1 MSTTT
6 TTATTATRT
15 DRATGALIGALIGD
29 ALGLGCHW
37 YYDLDE
43 LRREHGVIT
52 GYTTP
57 KPGRYHAGMRAG
69 QLSQA
74 GLIQVMLMQ
83 SVVTTGEY
91 READFTRRLDEELF
105 PQLDGT
111 PMHGP
116 GGYTNQSLREAW
128 RRRVEQR
135 LPWSQTGGTTDTS
148 ESAERAIVLAARYAG
163 QPQTLAH
170 SMVANCQLT
179 QNDPAIVAMSLAYA
193 AVLGELIA
201 GAAMSPSISET
212 LMRRVKAGELP
223 FHSVTGQGYA
233 PPPATADRPQAGNF
247 SSPDALLTP
256 AYAAQTARDPDIRIE
271 PAAKVAT
278 VYGLPCAIYHLLPAA
293 YYLATRFADDFEG
306 AVLSAINGGGQNMSR
321 AMLTGALVGAQVG
334 LAGIPQ
340 RFIDGLE
347 DGAALVQLARAVAAL
362 AQ

>member
-6 TTATTATRT
+6 TPATLA
-15 DRATGALIGALIGD
+15 DRAAGALIGALIGD

-37 YYDLDE
+37 YYDLAE
-43 LRREHGVIT
+43 LRREYGTIT

-74 GLIQVMLMQ
+74 GLIQAMLMQ
-83 SVVTTGEY
+83 SVVAAGDY
-91 READFTRRLDEELF
+91 SEADVTRRLDEELF

-135 LPWSQTGGTTDTS
+135 LPWSQTGGAADTS
-148 ESAERAIVLAARYAG
+148 ESAERAIVLAALYAG
-163 QPQTLAH
+163 QPRQLAH
-170 SMVANCQLT
+170 SVVSNCQLT

-193 AVLGELIA
+193 AVLGELVA
-201 GAAMSPSISET
+201 GATMSPAISET
-212 LMRRVKAGELP
+212 LMQRVKAGELP

-233 PPPATADRPQAGNF
+233 PPPAAADRPQAGNF

-256 AYAAQTARDPDIRIE
+256 AYAAQTARDPAIRIE
-271 PAAKVAT
+271 PAAKIAT

-293 YYLATRFADDFEG
+293 YYLATRFADDFES
-306 AVLSAINGGGQNMSR
+306 AVLAAINGGGQNMSR

-347 DGAALVQLARAVAAL
+347 DGAALVKLAQAVAAL
-362 AQ
+362 AR